1 MTENNL
7 KNDFEA
13 VCCSRSNKGVCDNC
27 KLRDKISWEWNTDG
41 TRLLFIGCAHKLYEI
56 VKSADPRLK
65 EANKTSEQES
75 FDFYFGK
82 KDSGFPRLKEFTIDY
97 STRMHNW
104 KVFDAES
111 VRVRERAVADCLT
124 LSLHNLKCL
133 RPNLVIAF
141 KKWYSKQLYGFDID
155 SESTSKGTNQ
165 LAMQQIWN
173 ESRDAF
179 LAHELTQVSTSE
191 PEPKEKEE
199 ALKR

>member
-111 VRVRERAVADCLT
+111 VRVRERAIAAT
-124 LSLHNLKCL
+124 LKCND
-133 RPNLVIAF
+133 PKFIE
-141 KKWYSKQLYGFDID
+141 YYPEFDGD
-155 SESTSKGTNQ
+155 CSESVGYGCLCVNCV
-165 LAMQQIWN
+165 AY
-173 ESRDAF
+173 R
-179 LAHELTQVSTSE
+179 ELTKTCGSIID
-191 PEPKEKEE
+191 PKETEKKAGVEN
-199 ALKR
+199 AGASMD